1 LVGLPS
7 RLPHTLSTKGLGA
20 IRQAS
25 QNFSSPSAGAGPGL
39 PWTVTFRVS
48 VRHVLLLLA
57 LVVGLLAPGGP
68 GEGAEEPGATATGP
82 TYDRGVDVRR
92 TRGLFVDP
100 LMPAAQ
106 EGSAYAAIA
115 KKPQA
120 LWFSNEYYPTKRVR
134 SVARRYVA
142 RATQAGKTPML
153 VVYSIPDRDCGQYS
167 SGGLPGGR
175 AYKSWVNE
183 LARGIKGSK
192 PMVILEPDA
201 IPFYG
206 HSGCQ
211 NSAGRLSLLRFATR
225 ALAHAGAWVYLD
237 AGHSDWTP
245 YDGRA
250 LLLKKA
256 GIGYARGFS
265 TNVSNF
271 RRTGSEKV
279 YAAYLLRELRGLDVK
294 GVKYVIDTS
303 RNGGA
308 SPVSGD
314 VINPTWARLGARPRL
329 VFKGALDGTLWV
341 KHPGESDGPVNGGP
355 SSGQWC
361 DTLADR
367 LLGRPESSTC

>member
-1 LVGLPS
+1 MASP
-7 RLPHTLSTKGLGA
+7 LSA
-20 IRQAS
+20 R
-25 QNFSSPSAGAGPGL
+25 
-39 PWTVTFRVS
+39 TV
-48 VRHVLLLLA
+48 LLA
-57 LVVGLLAPGGP
+57 LVAGLLWLGAPA
-68 GEGAEEPGATATGP
+68 GADDAAGRSATSATSA
-82 TYDRGVDVRR
+82 TYERRVDVRR

-106 EGSAYAAIA
+106 QGTAYATIA

-120 LWFSNEYYPTKRVR
+120 LWFSNEYYPTKKVR
-134 SVARRYVA
+134 AAAHRYVA
-142 RATQAGKTPML
+142 RAAQARKTPVL

-175 AYKSWVNE
+175 AYKAWVAQ
-183 LARGIKGSK
+183 LARGIKGSRS
-192 PMVILEPDA
+192 MVVLEPDA

-206 HSGCQ
+206 SGACH
-211 NSAGRLSLLRFATR
+211 NSTGRLALLRYATR
-225 ALAHAGAWVYLD
+225 TLARAGAWVYLD

-245 YDGRA
+245 YAGRA

-279 YAAYLLRELRGLDVK
+279 YATSLLRQLRQLNVK

-303 RNGGA
+303 RNGA
-308 SPVSGD
+308 SSPVSGD
-314 VINPTWARLGARPRL
+314 VINPTWARVGARPRL

-355 SSGQWC
+355 PSGQWC
-361 DTLADR
+361 DILADR
-367 LLGRPESSTC
+367 LLGKPESAVC

>member
-1 LVGLPS
+1 M
-7 RLPHTLSTKGLGA
+7 
-20 IRQAS
+20 AS
-25 QNFSSPSAGAGPGL
+25 PVSL
-39 PWTVTFRVS
+39 RTV
-48 VRHVLLLLA
+48 LLA
-57 LVVGLLAPGGP
+57 LVLGLLWLGAPVAVADADDAGTSAGSAAY
-68 GEGAEEPGATATGP
+68 E
-82 TYDRGVDVRR
+82 RGIDVRR

-106 EGSAYAAIA
+106 QGSAYATIA

-120 LWFSNEYYPTKRVR
+120 LWFSNEYYPTSQVR
-134 SVARRYVA
+134 AAAHRYVA
-142 RATQAGKTPML
+142 RAAQARKTPVL

-175 AYKSWVNE
+175 AYKSWVAQ
-183 LARGIKGSK
+183 LARGIRGSRS
-192 PMVILEPDA
+192 MVVLEPDA

-206 HSGCQ
+206 SGACQ
-211 NSAGRLSLLRFATR
+211 NSTGRLALLRYATR
-225 ALAHAGAWVYLD
+225 TLARAGAWVYLD

-279 YAAYLLRELRGLDVK
+279 YATYLLRKLRQLDVK

-303 RNGGA
+303 RNGAA

-314 VINPTWARLGARPRL
+314 VINPTWARVGARPRL
-329 VFKGALDGTLWV
+329 VFKGAFDGTLWV

-355 SSGQWC
+355 PSGQWC
-361 DTLADR
+361 DILADR
-367 LLGRPESSTC
+367 LLGRPDSAAC